1 MAITLWLAQIYPL
14 VGLHVGLCLGLF
26 HQEPSQNL
34 PKYAHISHTQ
44 TREIPCFKC
53 FGNDHL
59 ASHCS
64 NERSM
69 ILRDKD
75 NNSSQD
81 KETSGSEENMKIE
94 NNQQVKVELSIGTYK
109 DKVLCD
115 AVPKE
120 TCHVLL
126 RRPLQSIQNFML
138 HGRTKRLPSHTKK
151 KFFMKENSWVNL
163 ELIKL

>member
-1 MAITLWLAQIYPL
+1 
-14 VGLHVGLCLGLF
+14 
-26 HQEPSQNL
+26 
-34 PKYAHISHTQ
+34 
-44 TREIPCFKC
+44 
-53 FGNDHL
+53 
-59 ASHCS
+59 
-64 NERSM
+64 M

-94 NNQQVKVELSIGTYK
+94 NNQQVKVELSIGTYN

-120 TCHVLL
+120 TCHILL
-126 RRPLQSIQNFML
+126 RRPLQSIENFML
-138 HGRTKRLPSHTKK
+138 HGRTNETTFTHKKK
-151 KFFMKENSWVNL
+151 KFKKESSWVNL

>member
-1 MAITLWLAQIYPL
+1 
-14 VGLHVGLCLGLF
+14 
-26 HQEPSQNL
+26 
-34 PKYAHISHTQ
+34 
-44 TREIPCFKC
+44 
-53 FGNDHL
+53 
-59 ASHCS
+59 
-64 NERSM
+64 M

-109 DKVLCD
+109 DKFLCD

-126 RRPLQSIQNFML
+126 RRPLQRVKNSML
-138 HGRTKRLPSHTKK
+138 NGRTNETIFTHKK
-151 KFFMKENSWVNL
+151 QNSS
-163 ELIKL
+163 